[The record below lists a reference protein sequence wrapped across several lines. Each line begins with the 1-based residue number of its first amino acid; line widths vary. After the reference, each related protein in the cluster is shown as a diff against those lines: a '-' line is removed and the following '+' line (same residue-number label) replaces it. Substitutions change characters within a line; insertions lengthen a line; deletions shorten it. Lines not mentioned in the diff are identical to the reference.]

1 MQVQPLFCGVY
12 VTISRYFRGRR
23 IGVAV
28 SILYKSGEG
37 AIATFT
43 HRQEELLQ
51 LVETKGQMSVDEL
64 ARHLGVSGD
73 TVRRDLQHLERRN
86 VLLRTHGGA
95 VSTSLLAHRETPF
108 LTRVFAHA
116 DAKTRIGRAATQLI
130 SDGETLI
137 VNGGSTTFAFA
148 ANLGVRRNL
157 KVVTPMFGLRK
168 ILWVKTTIPRSL
180 PRRNIG
186 SILRTM
192 WRFAFAEFPRPIPV
206 WPAVLSPTIWLEGTG
221 RAKSWRPQAFHPPP
235 AASIKQI
242 GAGYGQQ
249 KGTREGLIHAAR
261 THLFVIF
268 ADYRRI
274 LGIEMPF

>member
-157 KVVTPMFGLRK
+157 KVVTPMSGLCK
-168 ILWVKTTIPRSL
+168 ILWVK
-180 PRRNIG
+180 NHH
-186 SILRTM
+186 
-192 WRFAFAEFPRPIPV
+192 
-206 WPAVLSPTIWLEGTG
+206 
-221 RAKSWRPQAFHPPP
+221 PQFHPPP
-235 AASIKQI
+235 AAYIKQI